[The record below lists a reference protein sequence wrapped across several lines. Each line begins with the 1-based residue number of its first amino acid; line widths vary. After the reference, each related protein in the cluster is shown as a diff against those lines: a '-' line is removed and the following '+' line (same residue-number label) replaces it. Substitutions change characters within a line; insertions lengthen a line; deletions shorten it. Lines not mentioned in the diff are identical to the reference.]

1 MSRKI
6 KTLSKRITHRQIL
19 ALLGLLIALSYAIP
33 TLLDI
38 KPPRLT
44 PKDALSPLQLKELE
58 AKQLQQE
65 IAQLEDRLAVLSA
78 RNKLI
83 DEAQKLADVK
93 STQAQNAMENAEE
106 EARQAN
112 EAFDKADLKEK
123 EAKQALTY
131 ARMTERQAREALQ
144 LASQKEQQAK
154 MALQTALKL
163 QDEANRA
170 LKNAQTQSRLAERTL
185 KEIEALE
192 QKIAEL
198 NADLAQDDQD
208 KQVTEKTDTNKSENE
223 YAGRRLPN
231 PGKPVLV
238 FEDGLVPTHNQLKI
252 PTDLDSLDVASRKE
266 RFISLLL
273 PLIIQAND
281 VISQRRMA
289 LKEAIAT
296 DDEQVINRFVTLYGL
311 RKFNGTKSELHD
323 KLLNR
328 IAPVPASL
336 ALAQAAVE
344 SGWGHSRFAKQGNA
358 LFGQWA
364 WRADQGIKPLD
375 ASNDRAVIR
384 SFATIYDSVFAYMHN
399 LNTHPAYQ
407 DFRDQRSDD
416 ISNGKAV
423 SGLSL
428 ARYLTAYA
436 ELGQKYVYTLQ
447 SMILHNRFDI
457 YENYQLAR

>member
-1 MSRKI
+1 M
-6 KTLSKRITHRQIL
+6 SKRITHRQIL
-19 ALLGLLIALSYAIP
+19 ALLGLLIALSYAMP
-33 TLLDI
+33 TLLDM

-93 STQAQNAMENAEE
+93 STEAQNAMENAEE

-123 EAKQALTY
+123 EAQQALTY

-144 LASQKEQQAK
+144 LASEKEKQAK
-154 MALQTALKL
+154 MALQTAMKL
-163 QDEANRA
+163 QEEANRA
-170 LKNAQTQSRLAERTL
+170 LNNAQTQSRLAERTL

-198 NADLAQDDQD
+198 NADLAQDDSD
-208 KQVTEKTDTNKSENE
+208 KQITQKDKAPDTVQKSDDDF
-223 YAGRRLPN
+223 AGRRLPN

-238 FEDGLVPTHNQLKI
+238 FEDGFVPRHNQLKI
-252 PTDLDSLDVASRKE
+252 PTDLDTLDVTSRKE
-266 RFISLLL
+266 KFISLLL

-281 VISQRRMA
+281 VISQRRLA

-296 DDEQVINRFVTLYGL
+296 DDEQVINRFATLYGL
-311 RKFNGTKSELHD
+311 RKFDGTKSELHD
-323 KLLNR
+323 TLLNR
-328 IAPVPASL
+328 IAPVPTSL

-344 SGWGHSRFAKQGNA
+344 SGWGQSRFAKQGNA

-407 DFRDQRSDD
+407 DFRDQRQDD
-416 ISNGKAV
+416 ISQGKAV

-457 YENYQLAR
+457 YESYQLAR